1 VSSAG
6 PELICAQSQC
16 AAEKEITKVTFYSG
30 LDCKLCDGV
39 REGELLA
46 RQGRTFRGEPQDA
59 AKGNWN
65 EWRPPFE

>member
-1 VSSAG
+1 
-6 PELICAQSQC
+6 
-16 AAEKEITKVTFYSG
+16 
-30 LDCKLCDGV
+30 V